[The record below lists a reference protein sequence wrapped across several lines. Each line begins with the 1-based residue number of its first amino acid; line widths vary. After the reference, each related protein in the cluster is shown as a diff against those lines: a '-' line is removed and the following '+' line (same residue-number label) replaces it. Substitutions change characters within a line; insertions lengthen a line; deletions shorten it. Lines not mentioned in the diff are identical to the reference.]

1 MHYSQ
6 GVADSSLV
14 LRETWLSRVLRALK
28 LVEVRP
34 DGTTDHVAGADFA
47 DGQGRAPGM
56 KAINSMSALGA
67 FPWVA
72 ASCGAVA
79 DDLSMLGL
87 KVTRGRGK
95 DAEPIEDH
103 PVLDLLDQFTSRM
116 PGVLARRQLVT
127 DLVLVGDAYLL
138 VGLSG
143 TEPAALIRLHP
154 ERVTVIPSADGQAAA
169 YDYNEG
175 GKIVRYGWE
184 QVLHIRSPSWED
196 GPRGLYGNGAIRAL
210 ASDLTTEQKAAELAA
225 NSADQGQPTGIF
237 SPATEGDTWSQQQI
251 GVMRDA
257 FDRRTRK
264 QGTALFLGAG
274 VNYQPLSWSPRD
286 MEYQATRHL
295 VRESVIAA
303 IGVTPT
309 RIGLPT
315 ANYATARESNR
326 IYWTSLQTRAALI
339 DSSLTRLARMFPDSA
354 DVRVAHDFSTVE
366 ALQESRDAR
375 VNRVQSWWMMGI
387 PLAEAAALEGFSEIT
402 PEEEEEITT
411 GGGATDQPVSAQALN
426 GAQIAS
432 LMEILAAV
440 AAGAITG
447 PAAIQLIGV
456 AFPTIT
462 PEQAAAIVA
471 GARAVPE
478 TVQEGAQTR
487 AYLESMIHR
496 HGVATLDPLARW
508 LVLDGGGPFQAPQT
522 EEGRADLWRAFID
535 KVHQPHERRIL
546 LHMRRYLRAA
556 GARTAKRMGEHLNT
570 KGGAVP
576 VKRTI
581 DDVTLDKILD
591 AATERKE
598 VLEIFRPLFRSM
610 LLDVIKGTSGQLPVD
625 IDFEPERIAVL
636 VNDQIGKMIQNV
648 ENGTRSMVRESIRT
662 GLAEGESIGQM
673 QRTLVQSKI
682 FSPTRALTIAR
693 TESTRAVSAG
703 SIEAMK
709 EAVARGV
716 RMQKEWVSARDGNVR
731 DSHIELDGER
741 VAVGEDFTSP
751 SGATGNGPGEMGDGA
766 EDINCRCVAV
776 PFVEGVS

>member
-1 MHYSQ
+1 
-6 GVADSSLV
+6 
-14 LRETWLSRVLRALK
+14 
-28 LVEVRP
+28 
-34 DGTTDHVAGADFA
+34 
-47 DGQGRAPGM
+47 
-56 KAINSMSALGA
+56 
-67 FPWVA
+67 
-72 ASCGAVA
+72 
-79 DDLSMLGL
+79 
-87 KVTRGRGK
+87 
-95 DAEPIEDH
+95 
-103 PVLDLLDQFTSRM
+103 
-116 PGVLARRQLVT
+116 
-127 DLVLVGDAYLL
+127 
-138 VGLSG
+138 
-143 TEPAALIRLHP
+143 
-154 ERVTVIPSADGQAAA
+154 
-169 YDYNEG
+169 
-175 GKIVRYGWE
+175 
-184 QVLHIRSPSWED
+184 
-196 GPRGLYGNGAIRAL
+196 
-210 ASDLTTEQKAAELAA
+210 
-225 NSADQGQPTGIF
+225 
-237 SPATEGDTWSQQQI
+237 
-251 GVMRDA
+251 
-257 FDRRTRK
+257 
-264 QGTALFLGAG
+264 
-274 VNYQPLSWSPRD
+274 
-286 MEYQATRHL
+286 
-295 VRESVIAA
+295 
-303 IGVTPT
+303 VTPT

-402 PEEEEEITT
+402 QDTTPEDAPTPEAETPEEE
-411 GGGATDQPVSAQALN
+411 G
-426 GAQIAS
+426 
-432 LMEILAAV
+432 
-440 AAGAITG
+440 
-447 PAAIQLIGV
+447 
-456 AFPTIT
+456 
-462 PEQAAAIVA
+462 
-471 GARAVPE
+471 R
-478 TVQEGAQTR
+478 R
-487 AYLESMIHR
+487 
-496 HGVATLDPLARW
+496 LDPLARW

-598 VLEIFRPLFRSM
+598 ILDIFRPLFRSM

-709 EAVARGV
+709 EAEARGV
-716 RMQKEWVSARDGNVR
+716 KLQKQWISARDGNVR
-731 DSHIELDGER
+731 DTHKPRPDGTGLDGQM
-741 VAVGEDFTSP
+741 VAVGEDFVSP
-751 SGATGNGPGEMGDGA
+751 SGATGNGPGEMGRGE